1 MSRVRDS
8 RARASGRGRRSRRS
22 RNRLGKQDLVG
33 ENLEEISP
41 GRHKKQGRGFAH
53 FCKEA
58 RARASDCGRLLPEI
72 FRRFG
77 DSVEGEGEKIEG
89 GEDGGQVFPT
99 MPEIMF
105 EVITFRF
112 QDVEALVASR
122 PGEFHPRPL
131 SELCVNL
138 SIHTAPIKPTRP
150 PSLFGMVNGFAVF
163 TSFLLLPVE
172 LEIRRLDPSP
182 LLQPHY
188 RPSLLLQDGPSQC
201 SASVLSPHG

>member
-1 MSRVRDS
+1 MSRAGDS
-8 RARASGRGRRSRRS
+8 RARASGRGRRSWRP

-58 RARASDCGRLLPEI
+58 RARAGDCGRLLPEI

-77 DSVEGEGEKIEG
+77 DSVEGEGEKIKG

-112 QDVEALVASR
+112 QDVEALVVSR

-131 SELCVNL
+131 SERCVNL
-138 SIHTAPIKPTRP
+138 SIHTAPIKRTRP
-150 PSLFGMVNGFAVF
+150 PSLSSSVR
-163 TSFLLLPVE
+163 T
-172 LEIRRLDPSP
+172 
-182 LLQPHY
+182 
-188 RPSLLLQDGPSQC
+188 DG
-201 SASVLSPHG
+201 ASGGSDTTR